1 MLQRLAIL
9 LGFRDSISFGL
20 VLAILFFTTPVDSTW
35 AFAPD
40 EDLTARAAVL
50 MDAATGKIL
59 YQKEPDLRLPP
70 ASTTKVMTAI
80 LTLESGR
87 SFQETLPVSKEATRV
102 PASKLYLQPGQSL
115 SIQELLYGIMLAS
128 ANDAS
133 MVLAEG
139 IAGSVERFAELMT
152 KKAHDIGATNSNFTN
167 PHGLT
172 AADHYSSARDLAI
185 IFRYAMKNATFRE
198 IVQTKFSSVST
209 TAVVRKKVVP
219 RRISVRN
226 HNRLLWNFDGALGGK
241 TGYTHAAQKC
251 FVGAV
256 QRNGTTLIVAILG
269 ARDQW
274 GDTKHLLEYGF
285 DNFDSLKAPSLPA
298 GKATSSEQQVGVRG
312 DRLSALGAPPTEK
325 DLAQP
330 TDGFILQVGSFRE
343 RARAEILLRQINEKG
358 FDAFVEQTHSQTQ
371 RNRLPGAPGSLPR
384 ISRGAGNGSRDS
396 QQKRPSGH
404 DPAGSGGA
412 IVARRSKLSPLDLDH
427 HSIFCHGQPCVQI
440 LGARE
445 HVLAEVG
452 EHKLLACQA
461 RQV

>member
-1 MLQRLAIL
+1 LAIVVITA
-9 LGFRDSISFGL
+9 S
-20 VLAILFFTTPVDSTW
+20 VNSTW
-35 AFAPD
+35 GFTPD

-59 YQKEPDLRLPP
+59 YQKEPELRLPP
-70 ASTTKVMTAI
+70 ASTTKVVTAI

-87 SFQETLPVSKEATRV
+87 SFKETLPVSKEATRV
-102 PASKLYLQPGQSL
+102 PASKLYLRPGQSV
-115 SIQELLYGIMLAS
+115 SIEELLYGILLAS

-152 KKAHDIGATNSNFTN
+152 KKAHDIGATNSHFTN

-172 AADHYSSARDLAI
+172 AADHYSSAKDLAL
-185 IFRYAMKNATFRE
+185 IFRYAMKNPTFRE

-256 QRNGTTLIVAILG
+256 QRNGVTLIVSILG

-274 GDTKHLLEYGF
+274 GDTKRLLEYGF
-285 DNFDSLKAPSLPA
+285 DNYETLKTPTTPA
-298 GKATSSEQQVGVRG
+298 GKAASNEQQVGVRG
-312 DRLSALGAPPTEK
+312 DRLSANIVPPQEK
-325 DLAQP
+325 DQP
-330 TDGFILQVGSFRE
+330 KLTEGFILQVASFRE
-343 RARAEILLRQINEKG
+343 KYRAESLSREINEKG
-358 FDAFVEQTHSQTQ
+358 FDTFVEQTLIN
-371 RNRLPGAPGSLPR
+371 RNETAYRVRVGPYPELLIAQETAQEILS
-384 ISRGAGNGSRDS
+384 
-396 QQKRPSGH
+396 KSGH
-404 DPAGSGGA
+404 RVMILPFQSPRQGQGDPS
-412 IVARRSKLSPLDLDH
+412 
-427 HSIFCHGQPCVQI
+427 
-440 LGARE
+440 
-445 HVLAEVG
+445 
-452 EHKLLACQA
+452 
-461 RQV
+461 

>member
-1 MLQRLAIL
+1 
-9 LGFRDSISFGL
+9 
-20 VLAILFFTTPVDSTW
+20 
-35 AFAPD
+35 
-40 EDLTARAAVL
+40 
-50 MDAATGKIL
+50 
-59 YQKEPDLRLPP
+59 
-70 ASTTKVMTAI
+70 
-80 LTLESGR
+80 
-87 SFQETLPVSKEATRV
+87 
-102 PASKLYLQPGQSL
+102 
-115 SIQELLYGIMLAS
+115 MLAS

-172 AADHYSSARDLAI
+172 AADHYSSAKDLAI

-312 DRLSALGAPPTEK
+312 DRLSELGAPPAA

-343 RARAEILLRQINEKG
+343 RARAELLSRQINEKG
-358 FDAFVEQTHSQTQ
+358 FDAFVEQTLVKPSETAY
-371 RNRLPGAPGSLPR
+371 RVRLGPYRELVAAQETAQEILSKSGHRVMILPVHAAPS
-384 ISRGAGNGSRDS
+384 SRGD
-396 QQKRPSGH
+396 PS
-404 DPAGSGGA
+404 
-412 IVARRSKLSPLDLDH
+412 
-427 HSIFCHGQPCVQI
+427 
-440 LGARE
+440 
-445 HVLAEVG
+445 
-452 EHKLLACQA
+452 
-461 RQV
+461 

>member
-1 MLQRLAIL
+1 MIESSFINFLGLATPVEKRRLRTDLRARRSATL
-9 LGFRDSISFGL
+9 RFRDSISVVL
-20 VLAILFFTTPVDSTW
+20 VFASVIITSSVNSTW
-35 AFAPD
+35 AFSPD

-59 YQKEPDLRLPP
+59 YQKEPELRLPP
-70 ASTTKVMTAI
+70 ASTTKVVTAI

-87 SFQETLPVSKEATRV
+87 SSKETFPVSKEATRV
-102 PASKLYLQPGQSL
+102 PASKLYLRPGQTVSVE
-115 SIQELLYGIMLAS
+115 ELLYGIMLAS

-152 KKAHDIGATNSNFTN
+152 KKSHDIGAVNSHFTN

-172 AADHYSSARDLAI
+172 AVDHYSTAKDLAI
-185 IFRYAMKNATFRE
+185 IFRYAMKNPHFRE

-256 QRNGTTLIVAILG
+256 QRNGTTLIVSILG

-274 GDTKHLLEYGF
+274 GDTKRLLEYGF
-285 DNFDSLKAPSLPA
+285 DNYDALKAPALPISPA
-298 GKATSSEQQVGVRG
+298 GRATPSEQQAGVRG
-312 DRLSALGAPPTEK
+312 DRISAVIAPPTHEK
-325 DLAQP
+325 EQFKL
-330 TDGFILQVGSFRE
+330 TEGFILQLGSFRE
-343 RARAEILLRQINEKG
+343 KSRAESLSREINEKG
-358 FDAFVEQTHSQTQ
+358 FGTFVEQTLVN
-371 RNRLPGAPGSLPR
+371 RNETAYRVRVGPYPELLSAQEMAQEILS
-384 ISRGAGNGSRDS
+384 
-396 QQKRPSGH
+396 KSGH
-404 DPAGSGGA
+404 RVMIIPFQAT
-412 IVARRSKLSPLDLDH
+412 R
-427 HSIFCHGQPCVQI
+427 HGQGDPS
-440 LGARE
+440 
-445 HVLAEVG
+445 
-452 EHKLLACQA
+452 
-461 RQV
+461 